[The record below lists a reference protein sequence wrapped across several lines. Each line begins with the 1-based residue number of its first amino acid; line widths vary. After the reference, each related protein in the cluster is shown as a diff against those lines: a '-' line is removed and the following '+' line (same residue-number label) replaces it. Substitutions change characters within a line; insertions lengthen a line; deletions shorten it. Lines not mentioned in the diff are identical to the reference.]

1 MLEGTKPSLFALP
14 LESVATQ
21 GVGVGNAHIAPLI
34 GAGSGVPF
42 PRASALTGID
52 LTRNVI
58 GRRTR
63 ARGVDEITARRSR
76 GTGRATVGA
85 TGIFSRRGIR
95 LRRAVGW
102 GSAVGWSRSA
112 ILCVRLHHP
121 GGRSQNTRGYDS
133 DQNAFHRYLP
143 WFCKGA
149 TESNVRVK
157 ANVPT
162 IKLALDR
169 RQHRK
174 GFGRFRSQLA
184 QREPLAV
191 AQLASMPLEQSGTS
205 TSRAYRKITRS
216 G

>member
-1 MLEGTKPSLFALP
+1 MRKGTKPLLFARP
-14 LESVATQ
+14 LVSVATH

-34 GAGSGVPF
+34 RAGSGVPF
-42 PRASALTGID
+42 PRASALTGIY

-63 ARGVDEITARRSR
+63 ARRVDEITTRRSR

-95 LRRAVGW
+95 LRRAIGW
-102 GSAVGWSRSA
+102 GAVGWSRSA
-112 ILCVRLHHP
+112 ILCVRLRNP
-121 GGRSQNTRGYDS
+121 GGRSQNTHRCDR

-149 TESNVRVK
+149 TESNARVK

-162 IKLALDR
+162 IKLSLQSPPAPEGV
-169 RQHRK
+169 RQAYDIAAVGRAAQPRL
-174 GFGRFRSQLA
+174 GPFGTKRTTL
-184 QREPLAV
+184 
-191 AQLASMPLEQSGTS
+191 
-205 TSRAYRKITRS
+205 TSRAYRKITRP

>member
-1 MLEGTKPSLFALP
+1 MQEGTKPSLFALP
-14 LESVATQ
+14 LESVATH

-34 GAGSGVPF
+34 RAGSGVPL
-42 PRASALTGID
+42 PWAGALTGID

-95 LRRAVGW
+95 LRRAIGW

-112 ILCVRLHHP
+112 ILCVRLRNP
-121 GGRSQNTRGYDS
+121 GGRSQNTHGCDS

-143 WFCKGA
+143 WFCEGA
-149 TESNVRVK
+149 TESNARVK
-157 ANVPT
+157 TNVPT
-162 IKLALDR
+162 IKLSPIAAGAGRGSAGLGR
-169 RQHRK
+169 KLAHR
-174 GFGRFRSQLA
+174 GRCPRHSRFGLF
-184 QREPLAV
+184 
-191 AQLASMPLEQSGTS
+191 GTKRTL
-205 TSRAYRKITRS
+205 TSRAY
-216 G
+216 